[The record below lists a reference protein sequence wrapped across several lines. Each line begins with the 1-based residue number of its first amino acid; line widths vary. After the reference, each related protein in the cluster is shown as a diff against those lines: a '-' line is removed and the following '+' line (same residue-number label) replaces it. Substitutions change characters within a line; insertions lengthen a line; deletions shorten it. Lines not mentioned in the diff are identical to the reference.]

1 MDLNKK
7 YINLEDLRVGMITS
21 KEIMVDNAVLVG
33 KNIYITEAILNKLV
47 EFYPFKKIW
56 VYDPKENNHKE
67 IEELKEVQAEFK
79 YVSENIKDI
88 FIESNINLKTTSEI
102 SKYSMEL
109 EKFINT
115 HKTVLKILFLMEVM
129 KIQYINT
136 LLMLLL

>member
-109 EKFINT
+109 EKLINT
-115 HKTVLKILFLMEVM
+115 HKTVQKILFLMEVM

>member
-88 FIESNINLKTTSEI
+88 FIESINLKLQV
-102 SKYSMEL
+102 K
-109 EKFINT
+109 
-115 HKTVLKILFLMEVM
+115 
-129 KIQYINT
+129 
-136 LLMLLL
+136 

>member
-1 MDLNKK
+1 
-7 YINLEDLRVGMITS
+7 MITS
-21 KEIMVDNAVLVG
+21 KEIMDNAVLVG

-109 EKFINT
+109 EKLINT
-115 HKTVLKILFLMEVM
+115 HKTVLKNLILNGSNEDSIYKHSVNVASLSYLIGKWHGYDKAF
-129 KIQYINT
+129 T
-136 LLMLLL
+136 